1 MPEAVRIVRLDEAG
15 GAERW
20 REEIEA
26 IFFANAGTKDFAS
39 EGERDAYRELWLG
52 RYLRHCSAASFVA
65 LTEDATVAG
74 YLAGALVSNRDP
86 LPGPDYYALFSPAL
100 VAAHPAH
107 VHVNIR
113 EDVRGQR
120 IGSKLIAAFRALCA
134 EKQIA
139 GLHAVTTAGSRAANF
154 FMQSG
159 MAQQAETSWRG
170 RRIVFLGERL

>member
-1 MPEAVRIVRLDEAG
+1 VPEAVRIVRLDEAV

-52 RYLRHCSAASFVA
+52 RYLRHCSAGCFIA
-65 LTEDATVAG
+65 LTDDAIVAG

-120 IGSKLIAAFRALCA
+120 IGSKLIAAFRALCV
-134 EKQIA
+134 EKQIV
-139 GLHAVTTAGSRAANF
+139 GLHAVTTADSRAARF
-154 FMQSG
+154 FIG
-159 MAQQAETSWRG
+159 CGLAERAQAHWRG
-170 RRIVFLGERL
+170 RPIVFLGESL

>member
-52 RYLRHCSAASFVA
+52 RYLRHCSAECFIA
-65 LTEDATVAG
+65 LTEDAAVAG

-100 VAAHPAH
+100 VAAHPDLPAAGHPAGDPVRRPGLVLAH
-107 VHVNIR
+107 
-113 EDVRGQR
+113 
-120 IGSKLIAAFRALCA
+120 L
-134 EKQIA
+134 
-139 GLHAVTTAGSRAANF
+139 
-154 FMQSG
+154 
-159 MAQQAETSWRG
+159 
-170 RRIVFLGERL
+170 